1 MTAAVAEVGQPAV
14 IAVDK
19 RHSMK
24 MMSPRVAAFL
34 LTAIS
39 ACPAAATETRFDHN
53 GSQMVYVAIGGRA
66 VIRYQTPRAGL
77 ARHGIVPGTI
87 LFEGSASRDGR
98 LRGAAYTFAR
108 GCARAPYGVEGSLG
122 RTLVLTGAAP
132 LRALN
137 CAVMGYRTD
146 LDAAR
151 LVFQAQPVAEP
162 QQPAVV
168 QVAPPR
174 PADPAAIVVHATE
187 EVGDPGTRSTPDEQ
201 ALNEALPRHLYV
213 KRLPND
219 SRAYRIAWH
228 VRPSTDMYA
237 AMPDLF
243 GSDNYPSGI
252 VTMAP
257 GQKTADIV
265 VRTVPT
271 GRPDWTR
278 GFEVV
283 LTDATSGKPVLS
295 SIGLRP
301 IVAGFSVAG
310 DLKCKVGRADRCDP
324 SKTIPLDEPSATEPA
339 MPPVAD
345 LLATMC
351 SAKDI
356 NGSDCENAKGYSH
369 GQTCNVGFTGRS
381 YRGRFV
387 DASRVF
393 VLADYDSECESHATE
408 FGGSAV
414 FEKVGDSFV
423 FRAYQPSY
431 RLNECV
437 VAPGALRDR
446 LICISSHNGYGQV
459 TTMIAEYVLRASGKS
474 ISLSHDRL
482 ADASDNSGAYGLNRV
497 YCGNQPASA
506 LERLGFSK
514 LALGPTPG
522 TVTAELTYAD
532 AALIRSVCK
541 TAGQEFAGTVGPP
554 PEDTAYIP
562 ENGEQ
567 HRQVLINLADRS
579 MTTLR
584 EIPAVPLQS
593 ASTK

>member
-1 MTAAVAEVGQPAV
+1 
-14 IAVDK
+14 
-19 RHSMK
+19 MK
-24 MMSPRVAAFL
+24 MMSRCVAVFA

-39 ACPAAATETRFDHN
+39 ACPAAAAEMRFDHN
-53 GSQMVYVAIGGRA
+53 GSQMVYVANSDRA
-66 VIRYQTPRAGL
+66 VIRYQAPRAGL
-77 ARHGIVPGTI
+77 ARHGIVPGTT
-87 LFEGSASRDGR
+87 LFEGMASRDGR
-98 LRGAAYTFAR
+98 LRGVAYTFAR
-108 GCARAPYGVEGSLG
+108 GCAPAPYGVEGSLG

-132 LRALN
+132 LRATN
-137 CAVMGYRTD
+137 CAIMGYRTD
-146 LDAAR
+146 LAAAR
-151 LVFQAQPVAEP
+151 LVFQAQPGAEP
-162 QQPAVV
+162 PAVV
-168 QVAPPR
+168 QVAAAR
-174 PADPAAIVVHATE
+174 PADSSAIVVDTTE
-187 EVGDPGTRSTPDEQ
+187 DVGNPGAKSTPEEQ
-201 ALNEALPRHLYV
+201 ALNEALPRHVYV

-219 SRAYRIAWH
+219 NRAYRIAWH
-228 VRPSTDMYA
+228 VRASTDMYH
-237 AMPDLF
+237 AMPNLF

-265 VRTVPT
+265 LRTVPT
-271 GRPDWTR
+271 GRPDWAR

-295 SIGLRP
+295 SIGLKP
-301 IVAGFSVAG
+301 VVARFSVSG

-324 SKTIPLDEPSATEPA
+324 SKTIPLDEPTATEPA
-339 MPPVAD
+339 MPPVAG

-351 SAKDI
+351 AAKDI
-356 NGSDCENAKGYSH
+356 NGSDCENAKGYSRD
-369 GQTCNVGFTGRS
+369 QTCSVGFTGRS
-381 YRGRFV
+381 YRGRFM

-393 VLADYDSECESHATE
+393 LLADYESGCESHATE

-437 VAPGALRDR
+437 VAAGATRDR
-446 LICISSHNGYGQV
+446 LVCISSHNGYGQV
-459 TTMIAEYVLRASGKS
+459 ATTIAEYVLRASGKS
-474 ISLSHDRL
+474 ISVSHDNL

-497 YCGNQPASA
+497 YCGNQPDSP
-506 LERLGFSK
+506 LDQLGFSK
-514 LALGPTPG
+514 LGLGPAPG

-532 AALIRSVCK
+532 AALIKSVCK
-541 TAGQEFAGTVGPP
+541 TAGQESAGTVGPP
-554 PEDTAYIP
+554 PEGTAYIP
-562 ENGEQ
+562 ENGEK

-584 EIPAVPLQS
+584 EIPAIPQQS